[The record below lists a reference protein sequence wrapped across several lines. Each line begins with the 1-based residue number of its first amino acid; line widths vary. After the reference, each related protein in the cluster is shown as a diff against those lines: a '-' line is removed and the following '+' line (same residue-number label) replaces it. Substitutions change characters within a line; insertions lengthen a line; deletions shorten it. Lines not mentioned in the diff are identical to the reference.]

1 MAVLDCAA
9 KPAVGYF
16 WHTPSAIKFHPAN
29 PTLRPLL
36 TSASGETLLLLVQ
49 NAELL
54 AKCMPPTAAA
64 EVLPALL
71 VRAAQ
76 HGECQGRESC
86 ALWWVCS
93 CTLSLCNEVQTTDLA
108 IPASGA
114 SGRIRCA
121 TPLLLPVP

>member
-9 KPAVGYF
+9 KPAVGYL
-16 WHTPSAIKFHPAN
+16 WRTPSALKFHPCR

-76 HGECQGRESC
+76 HGECQGTWSGVR
-86 ALWWVCS
+86 LWWVCFF
-93 CTLSLCNEVQTTDLA
+93 TQNLCNEV
-108 IPASGA
+108 
-114 SGRIRCA
+114 
-121 TPLLLPVP
+121 